1 MKSKYKSGRSV
12 FALIVVCL
20 VIFSFAADLFN
31 IQVKNNEYYAA
42 QNNTESKYVVELE
55 AARGEIVDRNGNS
68 LVTNRQGNSII
79 LNAAFFPSQKDNKR
93 RNEIIYNL
101 INLFEK
107 NKEEYAQNLP
117 PLMQTTQHESVN
129 DLATL
134 GLNLM
139 DEPLGMRPMQ

>member
-55 AARGEIVDRNGNS
+55 AARGEIVDRNGNA
-68 LVTNRQGNSII
+68 LVTNKQGNSII
-79 LNAAFFPSQKDNKR
+79 LNAVFFPSQKDNKR
-93 RNEIIYNL
+93 RKHNIQYSNRIPTGDGKNNFAKRYNKKHKQW
-101 INLFEK
+101 NC
-107 NKEEYAQNLP
+107 
-117 PLMQTTQHESVN
+117 
-129 DLATL
+129 
-134 GLNLM
+134 
-139 DEPLGMRPMQ
+139 

>member
-55 AARGEIVDRNGNS
+55 AARGEIVDRNGNA
-68 LVTNRQGNSII
+68 LVTNKQGNSII
-79 LNAAFFPSQKDNKR
+79 LNAVFFPSQKDVFAQEEFFLKR
-93 RNEIIYNL
+93 FYH
-101 INLFEK
+101 
-107 NKEEYAQNLP
+107 QV
-117 PLMQTTQHESVN
+117 QTMYLHSHK
-129 DLATL
+129 
-134 GLNLM
+134 G
-139 DEPLGMRPMQ
+139 

>member
-31 IQVKNNEYYAA
+31 IQVKNNEYYTA
-42 QNNTESKYVVELE
+42 QNNPERKYVVELE

-101 INLFEK
+101 IKLFEK

>member
-55 AARGEIVDRNGNS
+55 AARGEIVDRNGNA
-68 LVTNRQGNSII
+68 LVTNKQGNSII
-79 LNAAFFPSQKDNKR
+79 LNAVFFPSQKDNKR

-101 INLFEK
+101 IKLFEK
-107 NKEEYAQNLP
+107 NKEEYTQNLQ
-117 PLMQTTQHESVN
+117 LKITK
-129 DLATL
+129 D
-134 GLNLM
+134 
-139 DEPLGMRPMQ
+139 

>member
-31 IQVKNNEYYAA
+31 IQVKNNKYYAA

-101 INLFEK
+101 IKLLRRIRRN
-107 NKEEYAQNLP
+107 
-117 PLMQTTQHESVN
+117 
-129 DLATL
+129 TL
-134 GLNLM
+134 KIFRLK
-139 DEPLGMRPMQ
+139 

>member
-55 AARGEIVDRNGNS
+55 AARGEIVDRNGNLS
-68 LVTNRQGNSII
+68 LIHI
-79 LNAAFFPSQKDNKR
+79 
-93 RNEIIYNL
+93 
-101 INLFEK
+101 
-107 NKEEYAQNLP
+107 
-117 PLMQTTQHESVN
+117 
-129 DLATL
+129 
-134 GLNLM
+134 
-139 DEPLGMRPMQ
+139 

>member
-55 AARGEIVDRNGNS
+55 AARGEIVDRNGNA
-68 LVTNRQGNSII
+68 LVTNKQGNSII
-79 LNAAFFPSQKDNKR
+79 LNAVFFPSQKDNKR

-101 INLFEK
+101 IKLFEK
-107 NKEEYAQNLP
+107 IRKN
-117 PLMQTTQHESVN
+117 
-129 DLATL
+129 TL
-134 GLNLM
+134 KIF
-139 DEPLGMRPMQ
+139 R

>member
-93 RNEIIYNL
+93 RNEIIFNL
-101 INLFEK
+101 IKLFEK

-134 GLNLM
+134 GLNPM
-139 DEPLGMRPMQ
+139 DAPLGMRPMQ

>member
-55 AARGEIVDRNGNS
+55 AARNGNA
-68 LVTNRQGNSII
+68 LVTNKQGNSII
-79 LNAAFFPSQKDNKR
+79 LNAVFFPSQKDNKR

-101 INLFEK
+101 IKLFEK
-107 NKEEYAQNLP
+107 NKEEYTQNLP
-117 PLMQTTQHESVN
+117 LKITKDGKVKFKGKKKILPL
-129 DLATL
+129 
-134 GLNLM
+134 
-139 DEPLGMRPMQ
+139 

>member
-55 AARGEIVDRNGNS
+55 AARGEIVDRNGNA
-68 LVTNRQGNSII
+68 LVTNKQGNSII
-79 LNAAFFPSQKDNKR
+79 LNAVFFPSQKDNKR
-93 RNEIIYNL
+93 RNERRNREVSRSSITNNGGKWDQKAEAERKL
-101 INLFEK
+101 AAK
-107 NKEEYAQNLP
+107 K
-117 PLMQTTQHESVN
+117 QT
-129 DLATL
+129 
-134 GLNLM
+134 
-139 DEPLGMRPMQ
+139 